1 MVDGALFLCETEA
14 KLTRLYQTAYSILHT
29 RQDAEDAL
37 QQALLKA
44 WSARAGARPETFGP
58 WLMRIVLNECR
69 NIQRHRMRVIPCEA
83 VAAES
88 ETFTPPD
95 PDLWNA
101 VNALPESLRLPFSLK
116 YVAQFS
122 EREVAQAMHLPV
134 STIKNRLA
142 KARKLLRAALAD
154 WEVSFE

>member
-1 MVDGALFLCETEA
+1 MVDGALFLRETEER
-14 KLTRLYQTAYSILHT
+14 LTRLYQVAYSILRT
-29 RQDAEDAL
+29 RADAEDAV

-44 WSARAGARPETFGP
+44 WAARQRARPETLGP
-58 WLMRIVLNECR
+58 WLTRIVVNECR
-69 NIQRHRMRVIPCEA
+69 NIQRQRMWVIPCEA
-83 VAAES
+83 VAAQAEA
-88 ETFTPPD
+88 FAPPD

-101 VNALPESLRLPFSLK
+101 VQALPENLRLPFSLK

-142 KARKLLRAALAD
+142 KARKILRAALAE